1 VGKKKPRRPKHI
13 PQRTCVACRQK
24 VDKRRLTR
32 IVRTHENGVVVDLT
46 GKRNGR
52 GAYLC
57 DQAACWE
64 KALGQSQLLDQA
76 LMTNVTSKER
86 AEIATFKPAGS
97 EVTE

>member
-1 VGKKKPRRPKHI
+1 MKKVSGKQKHI

-32 IVRTHENGVVVDLT
+32 IVSTLDAGVVIDLT

-57 DQAACWE
+57 DQPACWE
-64 KALGQSQLLDQA
+64 RAIAQTSLLDQA
-76 LMTNVTSKER
+76 LKTKLTPQER
-86 AEIATFKPAGS
+86 EALAAFMPAS
-97 EVTE
+97 EKVREN